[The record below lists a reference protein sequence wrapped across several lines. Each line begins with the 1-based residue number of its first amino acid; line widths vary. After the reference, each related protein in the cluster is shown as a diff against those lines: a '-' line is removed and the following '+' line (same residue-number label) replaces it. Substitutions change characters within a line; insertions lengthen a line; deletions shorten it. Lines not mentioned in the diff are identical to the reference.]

1 MHLLRVVAPRVLT
14 IAVPLAL
21 FATPGVRAQGAAA
34 APSAAAPSVAT
45 PALTGALRWADSAR
59 RIIDRAVVR
68 GDTAQLLQGA
78 ALVDRA
84 LTAFP
89 EHGLLLHYRGYA
101 AYRLGQ
107 LAMSRK
113 QEDAAEARYE
123 EALAWLDRA
132 VAAQPL
138 AESHALRS
146 SCMGQLIAGNAL
158 RGMRYGAAASR
169 ADDQALALGKNN
181 PRVLLLQAVSAWYK
195 PAMFGG
201 GQDKARQL
209 LARALAAFERD
220 TPGPGLPSWGQAE
233 ALAWHG
239 QWELAAGR
247 AAAARAAYQQ
257 ALTLEPEYAWVRYAL
272 LPAVR

>member
-1 MHLLRVVAPRVLT
+1 MLPRRPIALRLLTVAATLSLLTAPAVV
-14 IAVPLAL
+14 
-21 FATPGVRAQGAAA
+21 AQGAAA
-34 APSAAAPSVAT
+34 TPAPAAPA

-59 RIIDRAVVR
+59 RIIDRGVVR
-68 GDTAQLLQGA
+68 GDTAQLLQGV

-107 LAMSRK
+107 LAMTRK

-123 EALAWLDRA
+123 EALAYLDRA

-138 AESHALRS
+138 AETHALRS
-146 SCMGQLIAGNAL
+146 SCMGQLMAGSAL
-158 RGMRYGAAASR
+158 RGMRYGPAASR
-169 ADDQALALGKNN
+169 ADDEALALGKNN

-195 PAMFGG
+195 PSMFGG

-209 LARALAAFERD
+209 MARALAAFERD
-220 TPGPGLPSWGQAE
+220 TPGPALPSWGRAE

-247 AAAARAAYQQ
+247 SAAARAAYQQ
-257 ALTLEPEYAWVRYAL
+257 ALTLEPEYGWVKYAL